1 MTLNQLIYFQTIA
14 KYEHFRLAAAELNLS
29 QPSLSRSIAT
39 LEEELGVI
47 LFERN
52 GRNVKLT
59 KSGKVF
65 LEHVDRILEEV
76 HIAQKQMQKLSG
88 DAGHIDIAYVFPLAA
103 SYIPHTVRRFLN
115 KPKNKN
121 VTFNFHQS
129 HTGEMIRG
137 LKNEHYDVI
146 FGSYVEGEPEI
157 QFIPIMAQEMIVIPP
172 LGHPLASKKEI
183 TLHDLERYP
192 LIGYERASGLSRFT
206 RQTYISYGINPDIFC
221 ESPDENAIA
230 SLVAEDF
237 GIALVADTDALDH
250 FQLHRLHL
258 SDISLHHAV
267 YMAYLKGHYQI
278 PCVNNFISFVKKE
291 GILV

>member
-52 GRNVKLT
+52 GRNVNLT

-121 VTFNFHQS
+121 VNTPIKSTAFMYKFLSFFSKSLFCAIFVQRLL
-129 HTGEMIRG
+129 IRISPVFR
-137 LKNEHYDVI
+137 YR
-146 FGSYVEGEPEI
+146 
-157 QFIPIMAQEMIVIPP
+157 QIP
-172 LGHPLASKKEI
+172 G
-183 TLHDLERYP
+183 
-192 LIGYERASGLSRFT
+192 
-206 RQTYISYGINPDIFC
+206 
-221 ESPDENAIA
+221 
-230 SLVAEDF
+230 
-237 GIALVADTDALDH
+237 
-250 FQLHRLHL
+250 HL
-258 SDISLHHAV
+258 S
-267 YMAYLKGHYQI
+267 KTG
-278 PCVNNFISFVKKE
+278 
-291 GILV
+291 